1 MRLICYNFIKE
12 NNRRGIDMSEET
24 KKYYLKLMKTNPELL
39 LKLIEELY
47 NEITELKSKKE
58 EN

>member
-1 MRLICYNFIKE
+1 
-12 NNRRGIDMSEET
+12 MSEET
-24 KKYYLKLMKTNPELL
+24 KKYYLELMKTNPELL